1 MQRGLLLLALPAAA
15 AGGAVEVCRPPQP
28 PLATATPSAT
38 LALTRGI
45 AHQAPTSL
53 RRNIWLSLRA
63 FPPPQLTKANFKEL
77 VTDSGKNAFVKFLA
91 PW

>member
-1 MQRGLLLLALPAAA
+1 MQKSALVLLALPAAV
-15 AGGAVEVCRPPQP
+15 AGGAVEVCRQPQP

-38 LALTRGI
+38 RAVTGGI
-45 AHQAPTSL
+45 AHAALTSPAEYL
-53 RRNIWLSLRA
+53 LSLRA

>member
-1 MQRGLLLLALPAAA
+1 MRAVLLLALPAAV
-15 AGGAVEVCRPPQP
+15 AGGAVEVCRPPPP

-38 LALTRGI
+38 RAVTRGI
-45 AHQAPTSL
+45 AHCSSNFTAP
-53 RRNIWLSLRA
+53 NIWLSLRPS
-63 FPPPQLTKANFKEL
+63 PPPQLTKTNFKEL